1 MGRVVITHSTY
12 LEGLIPLLRQL
23 AKAEGI
29 DTVTPAVISRVRG
42 RSPSLRLRVS
52 APILGGHKLVARRG
66 GSAQEFRVHLVRGP
80 SGQFDRRG
88 ERITK
93 AGVRSLHDHRQTG
106 IGEFA
111 AQPPR
116 ERPPP
121 GMWQAR
127 LPRSQRRRRL
137 PLRRPWLLR

>member
-52 APILGGHKLVARRG
+52 APIRGGYKLMARRG
-66 GSAQEFRVHLVRGP
+66 GSAQEVFVLTAWSREALQEHLDG
-80 SGQFDRRG
+80 
-88 ERITK
+88 
-93 AGVRSLHDHRQTG
+93 L
-106 IGEFA
+106 A
-111 AQPPR
+111 A
-116 ERPPP
+116 
-121 GMWQAR
+121 
-127 LPRSQRRRRL
+127 
-137 PLRRPWLLR
+137 